1 MNVYIRWFQRFIWL
15 GIAMNMVFALPA
27 LFAPALLTAVVGL
40 PPVLSDPWLENAGM
54 LLVGISLFYMPSG
67 FNAPR
72 YVVHSWLCVLSRLV
86 AVVFWIYLIDTS
98 NQSQVFV
105 PMLMG
110 DLGMFLVLGI
120 LLYLGSAPAN
130 RPWALLKAGLHAGC
144 QGWESRW
151 RRQGFRVATLLVLLV
166 LGLVGYAT
174 WVNMLR
180 EVPQPPEA
188 SDEDHF
194 KYAAIGLG
202 IEARIPY
209 YLFAVLP
216 QLCPEKMP
224 RAGGY
229 EVFGFLYENG
239 RDLPVGMAK
248 RQLGYPTVEPN
259 CALCHTGAY
268 RASTGD
274 VSQVVPTA
282 PANLMQLQAFQWF
295 AYDCASDPKFTIDA
309 LMNAINAKFQ
319 LGLVERLYNRYL
331 IMPMAKSALLKQK
344 QAYAWQKL
352 RPAQGPG
359 RTDTFNPTKMV
370 VFGFPDDSTIGT
382 VDLPQ
387 IWNQK
392 PRESMY
398 LHWDGNNNQIRER
411 NYAAAMAVGA
421 TPESVLPASFN
432 RVTNWLLGHKP
443 PAWPFA
449 IDQAKVAQG
458 KPLWEA
464 NCAGCHDFGKADTG
478 QVTTD
483 IQVLGTDPHRL
494 DSFTTGLV
502 QAFHGFKKPP
512 FDFGAY
518 RKTQSYSNTPTDGIW
533 LRAPY
538 LHNGS
543 VPSLWDLLQAPEQ
556 RPQVFYTGSDIYD
569 PQKVGFITSGPA
581 PKGPAYFKYDTRLE
595 GNGNGGHLY
604 GTQLSEQQKWQLIEY
619 MKTL

>member
-1 MNVYIRWFQRFIWL
+1 MNAYIRWFQRFIWL

-40 PPVLSDPWLENAGM
+40 PPVLSDPWLENTGM
-54 LLVGISLFYMPSG
+54 LLVGISLFYLPSG
-67 FNAPR
+67 CNAPR
-72 YVVHSWLCVLSRLV
+72 FVVHSWLCVLSRLIAV
-86 AVVFWIYLIDTS
+86 AFWIYLIDTS

-110 DLGMFLVLGI
+110 DLGMFLILGI

-130 RPWALLKAGLHAGC
+130 RPWALLCAGL
-144 QGWESRW
+144 QGLREHWAACWARHS
-151 RRQGFRVATLLVLLV
+151 FRVGALVSLLV
-166 LGLVGYAT
+166 LGFVGYQT

-180 EVPQPPEA
+180 EVPQPVEA

-216 QLCPEKMP
+216 QLCPEKLP
-224 RAGGY
+224 RPGGY

-268 RASTGD
+268 RASAGD

-295 AYDCASDPKFTIDA
+295 AYDCASDPKFTVDA
-309 LMNAINAKFQ
+309 VMNAINAKFQ
-319 LGLVERLYNRYL
+319 LGFIERLYNRYL
-331 IMPMAKSALLKQK
+331 IIPMAKSALLKQK

-352 RPAQGPG
+352 RPQQGPG

-421 TPESVLPASFN
+421 TPQSVLPQSFN

-449 IDQAKVAQG
+449 LDQAKVAQG

-478 QVTTD
+478 QVTTN
-483 IQVLGTDPHRL
+483 IQALGTDPHRL

-543 VPSLWDLLQAPEQ
+543 VPSLWDLLQAPEL
-556 RPQVFYTGSDIYD
+556 RPQVFFTGSDVYD
-569 PQKVGFITSGPA
+569 PQKVGFITSGA
-581 PKGPAYFKYDTRLE
+581 TVQGPGYFKYDTHLE
-595 GNGNGGHLY
+595 GNSNSGHLY
-604 GTQLSEQQKWQLIEY
+604 GTQLSAEQKWQLIEY

>member
-1 MNVYIRWFQRFIWL
+1 MNTYIRWFQRFIWL

-40 PPVLSDPWLENAGM
+40 PPVLSNPWLENAGM

-72 YVVHSWLCVLSRLV
+72 FVVHSWLCVLSRLIAV
-86 AVVFWIYLIDTS
+86 AFWIYLIDTS

-110 DLGMFLVLGI
+110 DLSMLLILGI
-120 LLYLGSAPAN
+120 LLYLGCDPAN
-130 RPWALLKAGLHAGC
+130 RPWALLSAGLHAWC
-144 QGWESRW
+144 ECWAACW
-151 RRQGFRVATLLVLLV
+151 RRHSFRVGALLVLLV
-166 LGLVGYAT
+166 LGFVGYET

-180 EVPQPPEA
+180 EVPQPVEA

-216 QLCPEKMP
+216 QMCPEKLP
-224 RAGGY
+224 RPGGY

-268 RASTGD
+268 RASAND
-274 VSQVVPTA
+274 VSQIVPTA

-295 AYDCASDPKFTIDA
+295 AYDCASDPKFTVDA
-309 LMNAINAKFQ
+309 VMNAINAKFQ
-319 LGLVERLYNRYL
+319 LGFIERLYNRYL
-331 IMPMAKSALLKQK
+331 IIPMAKSALLKQK
-344 QAYAWQKL
+344 QDYAWQKL
-352 RPAQGPG
+352 RPQQGPG

-421 TPESVLPASFN
+421 TPESVLPQSFN
-432 RVTNWLLGHKP
+432 RVTQWLLGHQP
-443 PAWPFA
+443 PAWPFP
-449 IDQAKVAQG
+449 IDQAKAAQG

-478 QVTTD
+478 QVTTH
-483 IQVLGTDPHRL
+483 IQELGTDSHRL

-512 FDFGAY
+512 FDFSAY
-518 RKTQSYSNTPTDGIW
+518 RKTQSYSNTPTDGVW

-543 VPSLWDLLQAPEQ
+543 VPSLWDLLQVPEL
-556 RPQVFYTGSDIYD
+556 RPQVFFTGSDVYD
-569 PQKVGFITSGPA
+569 PQKVGFITSGPTLQ
-581 PKGPAYFKYDTRLE
+581 GPGYFKYDTHLE
-595 GNGNGGHLY
+595 GNSNSGHRY
-604 GTQLSEQQKWQLIEY
+604 GTQLSDQQKWQLIEY